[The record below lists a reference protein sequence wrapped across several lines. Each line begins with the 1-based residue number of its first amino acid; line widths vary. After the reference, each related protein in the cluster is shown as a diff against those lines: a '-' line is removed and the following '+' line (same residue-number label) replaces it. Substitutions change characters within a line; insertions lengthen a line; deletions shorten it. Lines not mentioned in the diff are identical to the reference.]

1 MFASFILFLITRFCY
16 TGWVTKCQLD
26 KMSKDRMLNSTKTK
40 SQKWTVDKMSTKTK
54 PAAGRGS
61 GRTPSQ
67 IWKIIPIEAYE
78 TKQKRVVASY
88 VLALVVRSK
97 ILNTNNFVEKTQ
109 KILISVLKNS
119 LIAI

>member
-1 MFASFILFLITRFCY
+1 MTRLIHVTCPY
-16 TGWVTKCQLD
+16 T
-26 KMSKDRMLNSTKTK
+26 
-40 SQKWTVDKMSTKTK
+40 
-54 PAAGRGS
+54 
-61 GRTPSQ
+61 
-67 IWKIIPIEAYE
+67 IWKIIPIEVYE

-119 LIAI
+119 LIAK